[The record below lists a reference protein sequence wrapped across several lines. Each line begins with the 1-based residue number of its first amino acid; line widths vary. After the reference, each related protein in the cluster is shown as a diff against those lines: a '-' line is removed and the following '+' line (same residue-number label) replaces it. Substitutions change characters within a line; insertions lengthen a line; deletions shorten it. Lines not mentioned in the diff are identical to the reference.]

1 MNNQEY
7 RDWLRRK
14 AQTSDAA
21 FAEYVSNLVFPKHL
35 KEMEQFLDDNP
46 RGLVLMPRGHAKTT
60 QLLHRAARLIG
71 VSKGQIRVG
80 ILTAVLSDALARSR
94 AVRALVEHPR
104 FAEVFEW
111 ARDGVIGTKWT
122 DEVWTIK
129 GTNLGK
135 DATCFADGVGSI
147 KPGARLDVLMA
158 DDMVGIKENA
168 TALQRQKSSETYWQV
183 VDPMLV
189 PGSKRWYIGTRWHE
203 DDFYAELTRK
213 GVPTYQ
219 RRALEDEGP
228 LWPDMY
234 TEAVLLQKKEE
245 LGGPIF
251 SLQYQN
257 DVTQMGGNIFRH
269 DFLQYVEKVPAGARR
284 IGVDLASSA
293 SERSDYTAAVEIVED
308 ADNNLYV
315 VGAYRERLIQGHQQW
330 LTGVDKNGVII
341 DGSTGPKILWP
352 SMYVGLRGQQD
363 VNTDSPRNFE
373 AVNIE
378 AVQHQSTFVRE
389 MLSSTR
395 LPARPIRPD
404 RDKVVR
410 SRALAARYEAGKVFH
425 LRGGPGISTLEG
437 EMLGFP
443 NSEHD
448 DMVDALVYAA
458 DVGGVGFY
466 FTSAT
471 RFSG

>member
-1 MNNQEY
+1 
-7 RDWLRRK
+7 
-14 AQTSDAA
+14 
-21 FAEYVSNLVFPKHL
+21 
-35 KEMEQFLDDNP
+35 
-46 RGLVLMPRGHAKTT
+46 
-60 QLLHRAARLIG
+60 
-71 VSKGQIRVG
+71 
-80 ILTAVLSDALARSR
+80 
-94 AVRALVEHPR
+94 
-104 FAEVFEW
+104 
-111 ARDGVIGTKWT
+111 
-122 DEVWTIK
+122 
-129 GTNLGK
+129 
-135 DATCFADGVGSI
+135 
-147 KPGARLDVLMA
+147 
-158 DDMVGIKENA
+158 MVGIKENA
-168 TALQRQKSSETYWQV
+168 TPLQRQKSSETYWQV

-219 RRALEDEGP
+219 RRSLEDSGP
-228 LWPDMY
+228 LWPEMY
-234 TEAVLLQKKEE
+234 TEEALLQKKEE

-257 DVTQMGGNIFRH
+257 DVTQMGGNIFRY
-269 DFLQYVEKVPAGARR
+269 DFLQYVDRVPAGARR

-308 ADNNLYV
+308 ADKNLYV
-315 VGAYRERLIQGHQQW
+315 VGAYRERLVQGHQQW
-330 LTGVDKNGVII
+330 LTGLDKTGSIV
-341 DGSTGPKILWP
+341 DGSNGPRMLWP
-352 SMYVGLRGQQD
+352 ARYVGLRGQQD
-363 VNTDSPRNFE
+363 VDMDSPRNFE

-389 MLSSTR
+389 MLSETR

-410 SRALAARYEAGKVFH
+410 ARALAARYEAGKVFH
-425 LRGGPGISTLEG
+425 LRGGPGISALES

-471 RFSG
+471 RYAG

>member
-1 MNNQEY
+1 MDNKEY
-7 RDWLRRK
+7 REWLRRK

-35 KEMEQFLDDNP
+35 REMEQFLNKND
-46 RGLVLMPRGHAKTT
+46 RALVLMPRGHAKTT

-71 VSKGQIRVG
+71 VNKGQIRVG

-94 AVRALVEHPR
+94 AVRALIEHPR

-111 ARDGVIGTKWT
+111 AQAGVIGPKWT

-147 KPGARLDVLMA
+147 KPGARLDILIA

-203 DDFYAELTRK
+203 DDFYAELTKK

-219 RRALEDEGP
+219 RRAIEDAGP
-228 LWPDMY
+228 LWPEMY
-234 TEAVLLQKKEE
+234 TEEALLQKKDE

-257 DVTQMGGNIFRH
+257 DVTQMGGNIFRY
-269 DFLQYVEKVPAGARR
+269 DFFQYVDKVPAGARR

-308 ADNNLYV
+308 ADKNLYV
-315 VGAYRERLIQGHQQW
+315 VGAYRERLVQGHQQW
-330 LTGVDKNGVII
+330 LTGVDRNGSVV
-341 DGSTGPKILWP
+341 DQAGSPRLLWP
-352 SMYVGLRGQQD
+352 ARLVGLRGQQD
-363 VNTDSPRNFE
+363 VDMDSPRNFE

-410 SRALAARYEAGKVFH
+410 ARPLPPAMRPEKYFILGAGRELAH
-425 LRGGPGISTLEG
+425 
-437 EMLGFP
+437 
-443 NSEHD
+443 
-448 DMVDALVYAA
+448 
-458 DVGGVGFY
+458 
-466 FTSAT
+466 
-471 RFSG
+471 